1 MNHDKLPKLNEILGP
16 GPRYCNGCRTPI
28 EHWGM
33 CEPCAA
39 ASELETFEL
48 TMRPARNSV
57 PKRFRWAS
65 FMVRSGDE
73 WTPNK
78 DLASR
83 VHPVS
88 LRRVSELSSPFPV
101 GVALVGPTGAGKTS
115 LACALLRRI
124 HDWARPERPAAAVD
138 RARSSYFVE
147 VPAYEDA
154 CKRLSRW
161 SGPIDRDAEALV
173 SRAEN
178 ASLIVLDNVEPA
190 PLDSPIGKLL
200 MGRHNRD
207 LPTIITTWMTE
218 ADAAKSYGSG
228 LARRAFASTV
238 ELLPALKVVSGAA

>member
-1 MNHDKLPKLNEILGP
+1 MNHDRLPTLNEILGP
-16 GPRYCNGCRTPI
+16 GPRYCNGCRAPI

-39 ASELETFEL
+39 RAEIEAFDV
-48 TMRPARNSV
+48 TMLPARNSV

-65 FMVRSGDE
+65 FQEPM
-73 WTPNK
+73 
-78 DLASR
+78 LAERTHPESLKR
-83 VHPVS
+83 VQRLALP
-88 LRRVSELSSPFPV
+88 LPV

-138 RARSSYFVE
+138 RARSSFFVE